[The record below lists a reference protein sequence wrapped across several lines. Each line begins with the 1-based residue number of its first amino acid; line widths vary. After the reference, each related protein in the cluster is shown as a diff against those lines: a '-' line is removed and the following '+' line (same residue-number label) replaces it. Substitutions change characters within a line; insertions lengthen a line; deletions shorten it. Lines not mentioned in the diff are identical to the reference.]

1 MLGKTYKFKLS
12 VTSYNTVKKGEGFTV
27 TQVEEVIAANLNNA
41 PPQPLDLNEQ
51 LGHDN
56 AQNSKEHLE
65 NKQKSPEDAKDDKKS
80 SGSSVTKESVAKQ
93 TRKRQK

>member
-1 MLGKTYKFKLS
+1 MI
-12 VTSYNTVKKGEGFTV
+12 
-27 TQVEEVIAANLNNA
+27 QVEEVIAANLNNA

-56 AQNSKEHLE
+56 AQNSKDHLGT
-65 NKQKSPEDAKDDKKS
+65 KRKLPEDAKDDQKS

-93 TRKRQK
+93 MQKRQK